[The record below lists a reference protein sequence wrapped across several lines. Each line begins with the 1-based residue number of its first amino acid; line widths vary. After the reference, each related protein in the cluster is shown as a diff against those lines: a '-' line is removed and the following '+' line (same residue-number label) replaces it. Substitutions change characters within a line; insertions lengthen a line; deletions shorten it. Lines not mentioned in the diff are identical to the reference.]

1 MRRALTKCLPAPGC
15 GPHWTPLRRRPCRR
29 PGTCSARPFSRRPR
43 RPRASGNGGDAMALE
58 VEILVRQRLLASPEV
73 QALVGTR
80 IFPVGGRPD
89 ECPEA
94 ALPAITYQRVSN
106 RRLTSHQGSSGASL
120 PLVQLSCW
128 AKTWSEV
135 RAVAAAM
142 RRALDGWIDYSTE
155 PPTHGVTVEG

>member
-1 MRRALTKCLPAPGC
+1 CWWTSGPTGRRLPLAQLTGVSISPFTKLVRRRCRPAHGC
-15 GPHWTPLRRRPCRR
+15 VRRWTPLAHGLCRR

-43 RPRASGNGGDAMALE
+43 RPRASSNGGDAMALE
-58 VEILVRQRLLASPEV
+58 VEVLVRQRLLASPEV

-89 ECPEA
+89 KGLEA

-106 RRLTSHQGSSGASL
+106 RRLTSHGGSLGVAM

-128 AKTWSEV
+128 AKTW
-135 RAVAAAM
+135 
-142 RRALDGWIDYSTE
+142 
-155 PPTHGVTVEG
+155 